1 MKHSPKTL
9 SICTGALIA
18 AALAPTARAVDMQA
32 GDWKVSVSGNV
43 NADYIYSSC
52 QSNPAAVVGGLAC
65 VGDANGDKSS
75 SVSNGLLPAALSIA
89 ASTTQSGY
97 DIGVDFG
104 LYPGISTNDGGS
116 PNLANTSTTRNT
128 ALGSASLDVRQV
140 FLTFGNKDMGTIL
153 AGRNIGLFGA
163 DAILNDMTLL
173 GVGGG
178 NGNYASPTNTSLG
191 SIGLGYIYTDWLS
204 QIDYT
209 TPDLAGL
216 KVTAGIFD
224 PINSLTAVGTPA
236 AKKAPGFHA
245 KAAYTLGN
253 LYLSASVLTQK
264 QADSTGI
271 SYTGTGFDIGG
282 KYKIGGFEGL
292 AWYYH
297 GDGLGTTGLFVY
309 SADAAGQTRKSDGFL
324 AQVTYK
330 IVNTKLGVNYGQSKL
345 DLASGEINPTLVS
358 KNDKWTVGVYQSV
371 TPNLTLLA
379 EISGIKSEA
388 QNGASN
394 SSHNFNVGAFVSF

>member
-1 MKHSPKTL
+1 MKHSLNSL

-18 AALAPTARAVDMQA
+18 AALAPAAHAFDVQA
-32 GDWKVSVSGNV
+32 GDWKLTVSGNV

-52 QSNPAAVVGGLAC
+52 EEHPAAVAGGLAC
-65 VGDANGDKSS
+65 AGDVNGDKSS
-75 SVSNGLLPAALSIA
+75 SVSNGLLPAALTIA
-89 ASTTQSGY
+89 AATTQAGY

-116 PNLANTSTTRNT
+116 PNIGNTSTTRKT
-128 ALGSASLDVRQV
+128 ALGTASLDVRQV
-140 FLTFGNKDMGTIL
+140 FLTFGNKDMGTVL

-178 NGNYASPTNTSLG
+178 NGNYASAFNTSLG

-209 TPDLAGL
+209 TPDLSGL
-216 KVTAGIFD
+216 KVTVGIFD
-224 PINSLTAVGTPA
+224 PINSLTAVGDPA

-245 KAAYTLGN
+245 KVAYKLGTS

-282 KYKIGGFEGL
+282 KYDIGGFEGL

-297 GDGLGTTGLFVY
+297 GDGLGTTGLFVF
-309 SADAAGQTRKSDGFL
+309 SADAAGRTRTSDGFL

-330 IVNTKLGVNYGQSKL
+330 IVNTKFGVNYGQSKL
-345 DLASGEINPTLVS
+345 DLATGEINPTLVS
-358 KNDKWTVGVYQSV
+358 KNDKWTVGVYQSL
-371 TPNLTLLA
+371 TP
-379 EISGIKSEA
+379 
-388 QNGASN
+388 
-394 SSHNFNVGAFVSF
+394 